1 MAMGNEQW
9 AMGSLIVGLGEK
21 IMFCFIY
28 LVSILSFLYLGD
40 NDIKW
45 SSLWIVISMVLLSM
59 EPIKKILLV
68 KVEPPLKD
76 NINGGLDLSLAV
88 NWAMIMTMDPVYVNN
103 LGPKMTS
110 VP

>member
-40 NDIKW
+40 NDIK
-45 SSLWIVISMVLLSM
+45 
-59 EPIKKILLV
+59 
-68 KVEPPLKD
+68 
-76 NINGGLDLSLAV
+76 
-88 NWAMIMTMDPVYVNN
+88 
-103 LGPKMTS
+103 
-110 VP
+110 